1 MSPPLPPLYAAHP
14 LSLLCQACG
23 GSEKITVITPVMVR
37 LRVGPLVC
45 VWYVA
50 SIIAVWTAK
59 LVLREL
65 PCPATLCAVQFAVA
79 VVGSGMAVPTAARG
93 LLHGNAEVGLVRKIA
108 LAYTLGFLLTNAA
121 IAIAA
126 PSFVETLKASE
137 PLSTVAMASLVLGE
151 HERWPTLFAL
161 LPIVIGVAMASSNGL
176 VFSAVGMAL
185 ALASNL
191 AFSGRAV
198 LTKLLKR
205 DHPGAQITKSDTC
218 LFFHVSRC
226 GLCILVPCALVLDAG
241 AWLASGADP
250 MRLGVLLLLNGMA
263 HALYNGVSFTV
274 LAKVSIATHAVL
286 NIVRRVLVIAVA
298 AAVFATPVSAFIGA
312 GFALSVLGVLA
323 FAQSKSRGGGALR
336 TRGPKNLL
344 PV

>member
-1 MSPPLPPLYAAHP
+1 M
-14 LSLLCQACG
+14 
-23 GSEKITVITPVMVR
+23 MVR
-37 LRVGPLVC
+37 LRIGPLVC
-45 VWYVA
+45 VWYLA

-79 VVGSGMAVPTAARG
+79 VVGSGMAVPPAACG
-93 LLHGNAEVGLVRKIA
+93 LLHGKAEVGLVRKIA

-137 PLSTVAMASLVLGE
+137 PLSTVAMASLMLGE
-151 HERWPTLFAL
+151 HERWPTLVAL

-176 VFSAVGMAL
+176 VFSAAGMAL

-205 DHPGAQITKSDTC
+205 DHPGAQVTKSDAC

-226 GLCILVPCALVLDAG
+226 GLCILVPCAIVLDAG

-250 MRLGVLLLLNGMA
+250 VRLGLLLLLNGMA
-263 HALYNGVSFTV
+263 HALYNGVSFAV

-298 AAVFATPVSAFIGA
+298 AAVFATPVSAFNGS
-312 GFALSVLGVLA
+312 GFVLSVLGVLA
-323 FAQSKSRGGGALR
+323 FAQSKSRGGALR
-336 TRGPKNLL
+336 TRPKNLL